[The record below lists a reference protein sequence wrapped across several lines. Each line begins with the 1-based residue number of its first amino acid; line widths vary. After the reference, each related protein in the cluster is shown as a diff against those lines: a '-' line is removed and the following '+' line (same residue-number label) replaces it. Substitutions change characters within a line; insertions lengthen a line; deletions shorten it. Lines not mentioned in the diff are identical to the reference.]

1 MRGTPPK
8 FHDYETG
15 PDFDRARSQIATP
28 FLSITLALDTA
39 QTTPLVLP
47 ISGDFIY
54 FDANASQGNVTLEVN
69 NQYADQE
76 APFYCQPGFA
86 LHAEFKQIKLTWTAQ
101 VGKVCRIL
109 YSTGQ
114 QVIPAFAAQISLSG
128 NSPVIAGTAPSA
140 TAGLSV
146 SPYGYTYGTS
156 WKSNNALAG
165 GGVDTVFLPAA
176 NINGAIVWRA
186 ESFTYG
192 SGAMA
197 GSFLAKTAAPATIV
211 DGDLI
216 ALAQGQNYGGT
227 AFAANA
233 KLEAPVRIPA
243 GKGLY
248 YFNGV
253 TAENSNAS
261 LKSVLVTFL

>member
-15 PDFDRARSQIATP
+15 TDFDRARSQIATP

-47 ISGDFIY
+47 ISGDFLY

-86 LHAEFKQIKLTWTAQ
+86 LHAEFKQVKLTWTAQ

-114 QVIPAFAAQISLSG
+114 QVIPAFAAQISL
-128 NSPVIAGTAPSA
+128 AGTSNVQAPSA
-140 TAGLSV
+140 PGTSLGFAV
-146 SPYGYTYGTS
+146 SPFGITYGAS
-156 WKSNNALAG
+156 YKSNTALAANTA
-165 GGVDTVFLPAA
+165 DTVFIAA
-176 NINGAIVWRA
+176 SNVNGAIIWDA
-186 ESFTYG
+186 SFYTAT
-192 SGAMA
+192 SGAWSI
-197 GSFLAKTAAPATIV
+197 GVGFVAKNAAPSTII
-211 DGDLI
+211 DGDVILGPTSGPSGAGYPI
-216 ALAQGQNYGGT
+216 SG
-227 AFAANA
+227 
-233 KLEAPVRIPA
+233 KLNQPVRIAP

-248 YFNGV
+248 FINSS
-253 TAENSNAS
+253 AETSAYR
-261 LKSVLVTFL
+261 SVLYTLL